1 MDIYP
6 YMFYLSFKNLQ
17 YERICPLDRYRFQF
31 VVRARRPDA
40 DAEEARSSIHGDDD
54 DVHAVDPRCR
64 RVIEA
69 SVSRE
74 DDEDSVSETKK
85 ISNCIPTDD
94 DDDDAV
100 RGESER

>member
-1 MDIYP
+1 MNGSARWIDIV
-6 YMFYLSFKNLQ
+6 FSLSS
-17 YERICPLDRYRFQF
+17 ERAD
-31 VVRARRPDA
+31 ADA

-85 ISNCIPTDD
+85 ISNCIPND

-100 RGESER
+100 RGEREG